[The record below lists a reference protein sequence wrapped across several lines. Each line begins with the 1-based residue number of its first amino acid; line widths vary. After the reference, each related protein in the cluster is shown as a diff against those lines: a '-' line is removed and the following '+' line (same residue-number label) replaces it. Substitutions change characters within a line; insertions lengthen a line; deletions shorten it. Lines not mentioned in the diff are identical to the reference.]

1 MIQDKAY
8 DEIDRM
14 WQRKEI
20 ENKELNEWDK
30 KREYIRQYDNSK
42 FGKPD
47 WYGRKDYAPLTLEHI
62 DERIK
67 EIVMEIA
74 NGQS

>member
-1 MIQDKAY
+1 MD
-8 DEIDRM
+8 
-14 WQRKEI
+14 
-20 ENKELNEWDK
+20 NELNTWDK

-47 WYGRKDYAPLTLEHI
+47 WYGRKDYVGLTLEHI

-67 EIVMEIA
+67 EITIEKA
-74 NGQS
+74 QHGQG